1 MKVDL
6 QLVRILLLLITINYS
21 NNILFT
27 YFIFDI
33 LALDG
38 WTDPRGN
45 SIWAFLLIT
54 SSRKE
59 YILHL
64 EDLSK
69 EHHTLY
75 NISKII
81 FEIIDKVSSDKFIAI
96 VLDNASN
103 VTTARHIVVQR
114 YKNIF
119 NISCIAHFINL
130 ISSDIIKIPHVKSLV
145 KYCNILT
152 KYFKNS
158 YIGGS
163 LLKEAITLKGIKN
176 ENLKTYVETR
186 WTTVYDCVNSVRRLK
201 EALQDVYYIY
211 IFFSFIKKK

>member
-1 MKVDL
+1 M
-6 QLVRILLLLITINYS
+6 RIH

-69 EHHTLY
+69 EHHTSH
-75 NISKII
+75 NISEII
-81 FEIIDKVSSDKFIAI
+81 FEIIDKVSSDKFVAI
-96 VLDNASN
+96 VSDNASN
-103 VTTARHIVVQR
+103 VMTIRRIVVQR
-114 YKNIF
+114 HKNIF
-119 NISCIAHFINL
+119 NISCITHFINL
-130 ISSDIIKIPHVKSLV
+130 ISSDIK
-145 KYCNILT
+145 
-152 KYFKNS
+152 KN
-158 YIGGS
+158 
-163 LLKEAITLKGIKN
+163 K
-176 ENLKTYVETR
+176 
-186 WTTVYDCVNSVRRLK
+186 
-201 EALQDVYYIY
+201 
-211 IFFSFIKKK
+211 IFFIINNIIN